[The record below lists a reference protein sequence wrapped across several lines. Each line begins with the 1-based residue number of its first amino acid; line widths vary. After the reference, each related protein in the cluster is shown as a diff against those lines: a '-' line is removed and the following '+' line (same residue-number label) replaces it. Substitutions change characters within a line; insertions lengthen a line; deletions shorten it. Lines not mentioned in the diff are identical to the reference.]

1 MDDLAREFRRPEAG
15 FYVLTNTRSMSWEQA
30 EAVNRDIAQN
40 LILAAQQTGNSLSLI
55 SRSDSTLRGHFP
67 GETDV
72 LAECLGGVDLVLL
85 APFFEAGGRYTLNDT
100 HYVKEGEEW
109 IPVAQTPF
117 AQDHT
122 FGFRSSNLH
131 EWIHEKS
138 QGQIPTPRIASLS
151 IENIRQG
158 PESVEAVLDTL
169 PPRTICIVNA
179 VSQWDIEIVALA
191 ALRLENRGKR
201 IMVRSAASFAAA
213 RLGQPAHPLLTTSDF
228 PPNKRV
234 GGLIVVGSYVPKT
247 TTQLTELHKIFAGEV
262 IEIPVPDLLRLSSRD
277 AWVADTASRISQALA
292 TGRDGL
298 VFTSR
303 TLITSKDMGWDNLT
317 IGKEISETLVAL
329 VRSLNISP
337 RWLIAKGGITS
348 SDIATDG
355 LGVRRAIVR
364 GQLLPGVPVW
374 ELGDEAKF
382 PRMPYIIFPG
392 NVGSATAL
400 AEAYTALAPQKTT

>member
-1 MDDLAREFRRPEAG
+1 
-15 FYVLTNTRSMSWEQA
+15 
-30 EAVNRDIAQN
+30 
-40 LILAAQQTGNSLSLI
+40 
-55 SRSDSTLRGHFP
+55 
-67 GETDV
+67 
-72 LAECLGGVDLVLL
+72 
-85 APFFEAGGRYTLNDT
+85 
-100 HYVKEGEEW
+100 
-109 IPVAQTPF
+109 
-117 AQDHT
+117 
-122 FGFRSSNLH
+122 
-131 EWIHEKS
+131 
-138 QGQIPTPRIASLS
+138 
-151 IENIRQG
+151 
-158 PESVEAVLDTL
+158 
-169 PPRTICIVNA
+169 
-179 VSQWDIEIVALA
+179 
-191 ALRLENRGKR
+191 
-201 IMVRSAASFAAA
+201 
-213 RLGQPAHPLLTTSDF
+213 
-228 PPNKRV
+228 
-234 GGLIVVGSYVPKT
+234 
-247 TTQLTELHKIFAGEV
+247 
-262 IEIPVPDLLRLSSRD
+262 
-277 AWVADTASRISQALA
+277 
-292 TGRDGL
+292 L